1 MSKND
6 MIAFGTQFRGY
17 NKADVNA
24 YIEKKS
30 RDYAEELDKCD
41 RALKEANDKLEKQ
54 TAELARMC
62 STLSES
68 DKIIVSQKNEI
79 DALKKEN
86 AELAEAF
93 TKMRA
98 ELDDIESLVH
108 SKASARTALS
118 EHRPEQK
125 KQETDDDEFTL
136 SAAIK
141 TIKNKLA
148 KFLK

>member
-1 MSKND
+1 

-17 NKADVNA
+17 NKSDVNA

-30 RDYAEELDKCD
+30 RDYSEELDKCEKS
-41 RALKEANDKLEKQ
+41 LKEANDKLEKQ
-54 TAELARMC
+54 NAELARMC

-68 DKIIVSQKNEI
+68 DKIIVSQKSEI

-108 SKASARTALS
+108 NKASARTAPAD
-118 EHRPEQK
+118 HRPEQK
-125 KQETDDDEFTL
+125 KQEMNDDEFTL
-136 SAAIK
+136 SVAIK